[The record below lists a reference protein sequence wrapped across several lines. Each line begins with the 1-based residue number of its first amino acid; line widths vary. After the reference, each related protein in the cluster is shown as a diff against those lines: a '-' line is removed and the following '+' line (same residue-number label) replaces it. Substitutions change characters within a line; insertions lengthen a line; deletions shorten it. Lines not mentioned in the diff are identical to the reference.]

1 MAFASN
7 LMTDDSNVPDR
18 PFIDV
23 LTEHSQLIHEHL
35 KMSKDCVDDVG

>member
-7 LMTDDSNVPDR
+7 LMTDDSDIPDK

-23 LTEHSQLIHEHL
+23 LTEQCPINP
-35 KMSKDCVDDVG
+35 